1 MLLWLRAKLS
11 VLVAAGLSLA
21 LLYTLFF
28 VPAAQAQAQIQR
40 PTELALT
47 PEERA
52 WIAAHPVL
60 RSAAVSDWPPFDYLT
75 TEGAYEGINADML
88 RRIARMAGFTIEP
101 VSRSWPELYRMLREK
116 ELDLCPGMQS
126 SPERSE
132 HLLFTEPMVNF
143 PLAIYSHATGPTFN
157 GIAELAGRTIVV
169 ERDYYE
175 DEYLRDHHPEFKRIQ
190 VDNSL
195 QALLKLSSQE
205 ADAYIGNIAV
215 TSYLIEKNVIPNLKI
230 GGYVN
235 LGDHALSIGVRS
247 DYPILVSIL
256 NKGIAA
262 LSAKEKR
269 AIIDRYVSASESVAL
284 TAAERQWIEAH
295 PQLRLGID
303 PEFAPFE
310 IVGPDGSYQG
320 MAADVVA
327 LLNQRLGVNMKV
339 VHNTSW
345 SEALELLRGKSL
357 DVLPCLSESLE
368 RQAWIEFTEPYLSFH
383 RVVITRLDSPFYG
396 RLDDL
401 AGLKVAVQQ
410 DTSHHAFIAE
420 KTALE
425 PVLYPTFDATLSAVA
440 RGEVDC
446 AVGNAATTSYW
457 IERLSLSNLKLA
469 VPVGDTAETLR
480 FGVRK
485 DWPELATILDKGIA
499 SLTESDLQS
508 IRNRWIDVHV
518 QPAFDLRRIGAIAA
532 TVVALLLP
540 LVALVAV
547 HNRRLRRE
555 ITSRLHVEAALRASE
570 ENYRTLV
577 EGANS
582 IILRMSTDG
591 KVLFLNAFGER
602 FLGFASSEIV
612 GRSVIGTIV
621 PETETSGR
629 DLRSLMEELG
639 RNPEYYEVNENENI
653 TRDGRR
659 VWVAW
664 TNRPFYD
671 QRGKLTEVLC
681 VGNDVTAHRQAAE
694 MLRRYEFIV
703 NTVSNMMSVINER
716 GAYEAVND
724 AWCAA
729 TGRSREEAIGKTV
742 ASVWPEPVAH
752 NIILPRLE
760 RCFQGELVAYEAAI
774 PLPTSGERI
783 CEVAMYPFKDE
794 TDHQVRAIVVAQ
806 DVTDRK
812 QVELALQEAKLAA
825 EAGNRAKSAF
835 LANMSHEIRTPMNAV
850 LGYTQLLQ
858 RSPNLS
864 PEQEHALKAIRR
876 SGDHLLGLISDI
888 LELSRIEAGH
898 VALIPETFSM
908 TGLINDLD
916 LMFRVR
922 TDAKGI
928 ELIFD
933 VPDSVPPHLVADRS
947 RVQQVLINLIGNA
960 VKFTDRGG
968 ITVRARCAL
977 DASTDEAGPFQVIFE
992 VEDTGRGM
1000 DAASLDTIFGSF
1012 EQVDTSLA
1020 RNEGAGLGL
1029 TISRNFA
1036 RLMGGDVVVRAVPGQ
1051 GSCFTFSFIAT
1062 AGVSADLPAPPEYRQ
1077 VLGLEAGSVPCRVLV
1092 IDDRDT
1098 NRDVLVRMLQPLG
1111 FETREA
1117 SNGLEG
1123 LAQFDEWRPH
1133 VVLVDIVMPVM
1144 DGKETIRRL
1153 RALPD
1158 TPQVAIIALTAS
1170 TLQEER
1176 QTVLALGANAFLRK
1190 PFREEDLLDAIRIH
1204 AGVTYV
1210 YGDEMQEP
1218 GPVDGELLSIPQARA
1233 ALDGLPTE
1241 LVARLR
1247 SVVMR
1252 GAINESRTL
1261 AEEIQPYA
1269 PHLAEL
1275 VRQRAEG
1282 YVLDELH
1289 ALWNEDSHSC

>member
-1 MLLWLRAKLS
+1 MLRWLRVKTRV
-11 VLVAAGLSLA
+11 VLPAWAFFALSLGCLLAAHAGAQTQATTA
-21 LLYTLFF
+21 LNLSL
-28 VPAAQAQAQIQR
+28 
-40 PTELALT
+40 
-47 PEERA
+47 EERA
-52 WIAAHPVL
+52 WVAAHPVL
-60 RSAAVSDWPPFDYLT
+60 RTAAVSDWPPFDYVT
-75 TEGAYEGINADML
+75 SEGVYEGINADML
-88 RRIARMAGFTIEP
+88 RRIARLAGFTIEP

-116 ELDLCPGMQS
+116 ELDLCPGMQA
-126 SPERSE
+126 SPERAE

-143 PLAIYSHATGPTFN
+143 PLAIYSHSGGPTFN
-157 GIAELAGRTIVV
+157 AMDELTGRSIVV
-169 ERDYYE
+169 ERDYFE
-175 DEYLRDHHPEFKRIQ
+175 DEYLRKHHPDLARIQ

-195 QALLKLSSQE
+195 QALLKVSSGE

-256 NKGIAA
+256 NKGIAS
-262 LSAKEKR
+262 LSATEKR
-269 AIIDRYVSASESVAL
+269 AIIDRYVSAGESVTL
-284 TAAERQWIEAH
+284 SGSERQWIEAH
-295 PQLRLGID
+295 PALRLGID

-320 MAADVVA
+320 IAADVVA
-327 LLNQRLGVNMKV
+327 LLNQRLGINMKV
-339 VHNTSW
+339 AHNTSW
-345 SEALELLRGKSL
+345 TEALALARGKAL
-357 DVLPCLSESLE
+357 DVLPCMSASEE
-368 RQAWIEFTEPYLSFH
+368 RQSYLEFTEPYLTFH
-383 RVVITRLDSPFYG
+383 RVVVTRLDSPFYG

-401 AGLKVAVQQ
+401 AGLRVAVQQ
-410 DTSHHAFIAE
+410 NTSHHAFIME
-420 KTALE
+420 DTSLQ
-425 PVLYPTFDATLSAVA
+425 PVLYPTFVDTLSAVA

-457 IERLSLSNLKLA
+457 IKKLSLSNLKLA

-485 DWPELATILDKGIA
+485 DWPELASILNKGIA
-499 SLTESDLQS
+499 SLTEADVQS
-508 IRNRWIDVHV
+508 IRNRWVDVNV
-518 QPAFDLRRIGAIAA
+518 QPAFDVRRIGAIAA
-532 TVVALLLP
+532 TVVALILP
-540 LVALVAV
+540 LVGLVAV

-555 ITSRLHVEAALRASE
+555 IDSRLLAQAALRESE

-602 FLGFASSEIV
+602 FLGYTSSEIV
-612 GRSVIGTIV
+612 GRSIIGTIV
-621 PETETSGR
+621 PETESSGR
-629 DLRSLMEELG
+629 DLRGLMEELG
-639 RNPEYYEVNENENI
+639 KNPEYYEVNENENV

-703 NTVSNMMSVINER
+703 NTVSSMMSVINAR
-716 GAYEAVND
+716 GCYEAVND

-729 TGRSREEAIGKTV
+729 TGRSREDALGKTV
-742 ASVWPEPVAH
+742 ATVWPEAVAH

-812 QVELALQEAKLAA
+812 QVELALQEAKRAA

-864 PEQEHALKAIRR
+864 QEQEHALKAIRR
-876 SGDHLLGLISDI
+876 SGDHLLALISDI

-898 VALIPETFSM
+898 VELNPETFSIA
-908 TGLINDLD
+908 GIVNDLD

-922 TDAKGI
+922 TDTKG
-928 ELIFD
+928 LGLSFD
-933 VPDSVPPHLVADRS
+933 VAEDVPPHLVADKNRI
-947 RVQQVLINLIGNA
+947 QQVLINLIGNA
-960 VKFTDRGG
+960 VKFTERGG
-968 ITVRARCAL
+968 IVVRVRGRL
-977 DASTDEAGPFQVIFE
+977 EATEDGEAPLLVSFE
-992 VEDTGRGM
+992 VEDTGHGM
-1000 DAASLDTIFGSF
+1000 DAVHLDTIFGSF
-1012 EQVDTSLA
+1012 EQVDSSPA

-1036 RLMGGDVVVRAVPGQ
+1036 RLMGGDVVVTAQPGH
-1051 GSCFTFSFIAT
+1051 GSCFTFSFRAA
-1062 AGVSADLPAPPEYRQ
+1062 AGSAGDLPTPPEYRQ
-1077 VLGLEAGSVPCRVLV
+1077 VLGIEPGNGPCRVLV
-1092 IDDRDT
+1092 VDDRDT

-1123 LAQFDEWRPH
+1123 LEVFQTWRPQ

-1144 DGKETIRRL
+1144 DGREAIRRI
-1153 RALPD
+1153 RAIPGTD
-1158 TPQVAIIALTAS
+1158 GVAIVALTAS

-1190 PFREEDLLDAIRIH
+1190 PFREEDLLEAIRIH
-1204 AGVTYV
+1204 AHINYI
-1210 YGDEMQEP
+1210 YGDEMSDPSPIGDE
-1218 GPVDGELLSIPQARA
+1218 VLSIAQARA
-1233 ALDGLPTE
+1233 ALGGLPPA
-1241 LVARLR
+1241 LAARLH
-1247 SVVMR
+1247 SIVMR
-1252 GAINESRTL
+1252 GAINESKIIVN
-1261 AEEIQPYA
+1261 EIHPYD
-1269 PHLAEL
+1269 PHLADL
-1275 VRQRAEG
+1275 VRQRADG

-1289 ALWNEDSHSC
+1289 ALWEED

>member
-1 MLLWLRAKLS
+1 LLLWPRVKACVVVPAGLNFP
-11 VLVAAGLSLA
+11 LVAVALCVLAASAPAQPVAPLDLS
-21 LLYTLFF
+21 
-28 VPAAQAQAQIQR
+28 
-40 PTELALT
+40 

-52 WIAAHPVL
+52 WITAHPVL
-60 RSAAVSDWPPFDYLT
+60 RTAAVPDWPPFDYVT
-75 TEGAYEGINADML
+75 AEGVYEGINADML

-116 ELDLCPGMQS
+116 ELDLCPGMQT
-126 SPERSE
+126 SPERAE

-143 PLAIYSHATGPTFN
+143 PLAIYSHSDSPTFN
-157 GIAELAGRTIVV
+157 SMDELRGRSVVV

-175 DEYLRDHHPEFKRIQ
+175 DEYLRDHHPDLTRIQ

-195 QALLKLSSQE
+195 QALLKVSSGD

-235 LGDHALSIGVRS
+235 LGDHALSIGVRP

-256 NKGIAA
+256 NKGIAS
-262 LSAKEKR
+262 LSATEKR
-269 AIIDRYVSASESVAL
+269 TIIDRYVSASESVAL
-284 TAAERQWIEAH
+284 SWAERQWIEAH
-295 PQLRLGID
+295 PALRMGID

-310 IVGPDGSYQG
+310 IVGPDGSFQG
-320 MAADVVA
+320 IAADVVA
-327 LLNQRLGVNMKV
+327 LLNQRLGINMKV

-345 SEALELLRGKSL
+345 GEALERVRGKAL
-357 DVLPCLSESLE
+357 DVLPCMSKSDE
-368 RQAWIEFTEPYLSFH
+368 RQSYLEFTEPYLTFH
-383 RVVITRLDSPFYG
+383 RVVVTRLDSPFYG

-401 AGLKVAVQQ
+401 AGLRVAVQQ
-410 DTSHHAFIAE
+410 NTSHHAFIAE
-420 KTALE
+420 ETSLQ
-425 PVLYPTFDATLSAVA
+425 PVLYPTFVDTLSAVA

-485 DWPELATILDKGIA
+485 DWPELASILNKGIA
-499 SLTESDLQS
+499 SLTEADLQS
-508 IRNRWIDVHV
+508 IRNRWIDVNV
-518 QPAFDLRRIGAIAA
+518 QPSFDVRRIGAIAA
-532 TVVALLLP
+532 TVVALILP
-540 LVALVAV
+540 LVALVAL

-555 ITSRLHVEAALRASE
+555 IDSRLVAQAALRESE

-591 KVLFLNAFGER
+591 KVLFLNSFGER
-602 FLGFASSEIV
+602 FLGYTSSEIV
-612 GRSVIGTIV
+612 GKSTIGTIV

-629 DLRSLMEELG
+629 DLRGLMEELG
-639 RNPEYYEVNENENI
+639 RNPEFYEVNENENV

-671 QRGKLTEVLC
+671 RKGKLTEVLC

-703 NTVSNMMSVINER
+703 NTVSSMMSVINSQ
-716 GAYEAVND
+716 GCYEAVND

-729 TGRSREEAIGKTV
+729 TGRSREVALGKTV
-742 ASVWPEPVAH
+742 ASVWPEAVAH
-752 NIILPRLE
+752 NVILPRLE

-783 CEVAMYPFKDE
+783 CEVAMYPFMDE

-864 PEQEHALKAIRR
+864 QEQEHALKAIRR
-876 SGDHLLGLISDI
+876 SGDHLLALISDI

-898 VALIPETFSM
+898 VALNPETFRVA
-908 TGLINDLD
+908 GLIGDLD

-922 TDAKGI
+922 TDAKGL
-928 ELIFD
+928 ELSFNVSD
-933 VPDSVPPHLVADRS
+933 ELPPYLVADKNRI
-947 RVQQVLINLIGNA
+947 QQVLINLIGNA
-960 VKFTDRGG
+960 VKFTERGG
-968 ITVRARCAL
+968 IVVRVRSEMDTTEDG
-977 DASTDEAGPFQVIFE
+977 DAPLLVTFE
-992 VEDTGRGM
+992 VEDTGHGM
-1000 DAASLDTIFGSF
+1000 DAVHLDTIFGSF
-1012 EQVDTSLA
+1012 EQVDASPA

-1036 RLMGGDVVVRAVPGQ
+1036 RLMGGDVVVSAQPGH
-1051 GSCFTFSFIAT
+1051 GSCFTFTFRAAEGA
-1062 AGVSADLPAPPEYRQ
+1062 AGDLPAPPEYRQ
-1077 VLGLEAGSVPCRVLV
+1077 VLGIEHGTGPWRVLV
-1092 IDDRDT
+1092 VDDRDT

-1123 LAQFDEWRPH
+1123 LDIFTQWRPH

-1144 DGKETIRRL
+1144 DGKEAIRRM
-1153 RALPD
+1153 RAVPGAD
-1158 TPQVAIIALTAS
+1158 GAAIIALTAS

-1176 QTVLALGANAFLRK
+1176 RTVLALGANAFLRK
-1190 PFREEDLLDAIRIH
+1190 PFREEDLLEAIRVH
-1204 AGVTYV
+1204 AHVSYI
-1210 YGDEMQEP
+1210 YGDDMSEPSPLGGEM
-1218 GPVDGELLSIPQARA
+1218 LSIAQARA
-1233 ALDGLPTE
+1233 ALGGLPPG
-1241 LVARLR
+1241 LASRLH
-1247 SVVMR
+1247 SIVMR
-1252 GAINESRTL
+1252 GAINESRTIV
-1261 AEEIQPYA
+1261 EDIQEYD
-1269 PHLAEL
+1269 PHLADL

-1289 ALWNEDSHSC
+1289 ALWEEDQSPC

>member
-1 MLLWLRAKLS
+1 MRH
-11 VLVAAGLSLA
+11 AGLPLA
-21 LLYTLFF
+21 TLLACLWAI
-28 VPAAQAQAQIQR
+28 PAAAQIQ
-40 PTELALT
+40 T
-47 PEERA
+47 PVDLNLSAEERA
-52 WIAAHPVL
+52 WVAAHPVL
-60 RSAAVSDWPPFDYLT
+60 RTAAVPDWPPFDYVT

-101 VSRSWPELYRMLREK
+101 VTRSWPELYRMLREK
-116 ELDLCPGMQS
+116 ELDLCPGMQA
-126 SPERSE
+126 SPERAE
-132 HLLFTEPMVNF
+132 HLLFTEPLVNF
-143 PLAIYSHATGPTFN
+143 PLAIYSRSDGPTFN
-157 GIAELAGRTIVV
+157 AMEELTGHAIVV

-175 DEYLRDHHPEFKRIQ
+175 DEYLRDHFPDLKRIQ

-195 QALLKLSSQE
+195 QALLKVSSGE

-215 TSYLIEKNVIPNLKI
+215 TSYLIEKNVLPNLKI

-262 LSAKEKR
+262 LSATEKR
-269 AIIDRYVSASESVAL
+269 TIIDRYVSAGESVAL
-284 TAAERQWIEAH
+284 TVAERQWIAAH
-295 PQLRLGID
+295 PELRMGID

-320 MAADVVA
+320 IAADVVA
-327 LLNQRLGVNMKV
+327 LLNQRLGINMRV

-345 SEALELLRGKSL
+345 SDALQLAREKSL
-357 DVLPCLSESLE
+357 DVLPCMSTSEE
-368 RQAWIEFTEPYLSFH
+368 RQSYLAFTEPYLTFH
-383 RVVITRLDSPFYG
+383 RVVVTRLDSPFYG

-401 AGLKVAVQQ
+401 AGLRVAVQQ
-410 DTSHHAFIAE
+410 NTSHHAFITE
-420 KTALE
+420 ETSLQ
-425 PVLYPTFDATLSAVA
+425 PVLYPTFVDTLSAVA

-457 IERLSLSNLKLA
+457 IKKLSLSSLKLA

-485 DWPELATILDKGIA
+485 DWPELAGILNKGIA
-499 SLTESDLQS
+499 SLTEADIQS
-508 IRNRWIDVHV
+508 IRNRWVDVNV
-518 QPAFDLRRIGAIAA
+518 QPSFDVRRIGAIAA
-532 TVVALLLP
+532 TVVALILP
-540 LVALVAV
+540 LVALVGV

-555 ITSRLHVEAALRASE
+555 INSRLMAEAALRESE
-570 ENYRTLV
+570 ENYRSLV

-591 KVLFLNAFGER
+591 RVLFLNSFGER
-602 FLGFASSEIV
+602 FLGYTSSEIV
-612 GRSVIGTIV
+612 GKSIIGTIV

-629 DLRSLMEELG
+629 DLRGLMEELG
-639 RNPEYYEVNENENI
+639 HNPEYYEVNENENM

-664 TNRPFYD
+664 TNRPFHD
-671 QRGKLTEVLC
+671 SRGKLTEVLC

-703 NTVSNMMSVINER
+703 NTVSNMMSVINAR
-716 GAYEAVND
+716 GCYEAVND
-724 AWCAA
+724 AWCSA
-729 TGRSREEAIGKTV
+729 TGRSREEALGKSV
-742 ASVWPEPVAH
+742 ASVWPEQVAH

-760 RCFQGELVAYEAAI
+760 RCFQGELVAYEATI

-812 QVELALQEAKLAA
+812 QVELALQEAKRAA

-876 SGDHLLGLISDI
+876 SGDHLLALISDI

-898 VALIPETFSM
+898 VELSPETFSLA
-908 TGLINDLD
+908 GLLGDLD

-922 TDAKGI
+922 TDAKG
-928 ELIFD
+928 LGLTFD
-933 VPDSVPPHLVADRS
+933 VAEEVPPHLVADRG

-960 VKFTDRGG
+960 VKFTERGG
-968 ITVRARCAL
+968 IVVRVRSESAFPDDL
-977 DASTDEAGPFQVIFE
+977 DAPLLVCME
-992 VEDTGRGM
+992 VEDTGHGM
-1000 DAASLDTIFGSF
+1000 DTMHLDAIFGSF
-1012 EQVDTSLA
+1012 EQVDSSPA

-1036 RLMGGDVVVRAVPGQ
+1036 RLMGGDVVVSAQPGQ
-1051 GSCFTFSFIAT
+1051 GSCFTFTFRSV
-1062 AGVSADLPAPPEYRQ
+1062 AGAAGDLPAPPEYRQ
-1077 VLGLEAGSVPCRVLV
+1077 VLGIETGTGPWRVLV
-1092 IDDRDT
+1092 VDDRDT

-1123 LAQFDEWRPH
+1123 LEVFESWRPQ

-1144 DGKETIRRL
+1144 DGKEAIRRM

-1158 TPQVAIIALTAS
+1158 TDGVAIVALTAS

-1190 PFREEDLLDAIRIH
+1190 PFREEDLLEAIRVH
-1204 AGVTYV
+1204 AHINYI
-1210 YGDEMQEP
+1210 YSDEMSEP
-1218 GPVDGELLSIPQARA
+1218 SPIEGEQLSITQARA
-1233 ALDGLPTE
+1233 ALGGLPPA
-1241 LVARLR
+1241 LIARLR
-1247 SVVMR
+1247 SIVMR
-1252 GAINESRTL
+1252 GAINESRTIV
-1261 AEEIQPYA
+1261 EEIHPYD
-1269 PHLAEL
+1269 PHLADL

-1289 ALWNEDSHSC
+1289 ALWEEDPTP